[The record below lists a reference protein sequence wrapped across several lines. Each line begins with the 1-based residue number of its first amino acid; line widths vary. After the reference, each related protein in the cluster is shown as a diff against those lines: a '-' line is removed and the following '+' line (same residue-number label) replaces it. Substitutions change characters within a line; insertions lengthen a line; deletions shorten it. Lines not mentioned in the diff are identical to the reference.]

1 MSNKVVATILLI
13 GMLLL
18 TLGVFRTL
26 GANNDPAPSPQKTT
40 IKAPTITMPTG
51 GETEDD

>member
-1 MSNKVVATILLI
+1 MSNKIVATILLI

-26 GANNDPAPSPQKTT
+26 GANNPDPV
-40 IKAPTITMPTG
+40 PTKIEAG
-51 GETEDD
+51 K